1 MKEKNNWEEISGD
14 ISNVAKRIKSKIDEE
29 DLVDDLKDSLKNTI
43 ENTADVVK
51 ALIKTINSTVKDDEL
66 KEETIKSVET
76 SDFHIEIAGTMA
88 KAKISSKP
96 LYDPISEKIRM

>member
-51 ALIKTINSTVKDDEL
+51 VLIKTINSTVKDDEL
-66 KEETIKSVET
+66 KEETIKIVKNISHEFRLVVDET
-76 SDFHIEIAGTMA
+76 
-88 KAKISSKP
+88 KLKITGV
-96 LYDPISEKIRM
+96 LEEE